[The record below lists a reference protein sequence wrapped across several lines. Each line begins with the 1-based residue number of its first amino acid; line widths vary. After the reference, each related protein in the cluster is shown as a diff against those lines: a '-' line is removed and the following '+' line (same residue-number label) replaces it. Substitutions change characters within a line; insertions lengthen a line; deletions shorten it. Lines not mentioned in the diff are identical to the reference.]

1 MWEMFTIVHEYR
13 MINRQSWKCKILSL
27 KKLAHY
33 DRWEVDLPRIIP
45 NSQQPFKQKDK
56 KTMISWYVC
65 LCDIPIKIVVDNKN
79 AYIAENVSL
88 KIEI

>member
-33 DRWEVDLPRIIP
+33 DRWEVDLQRIIP
-45 NSQQPFKQKDK
+45 NSQQPL
-56 KTMISWYVC
+56 TIYVC
-65 LCDIPIKIVVDNKN
+65 LCDIPIKIVVDNNKN
-79 AYIAENVSL
+79 AYNAENVSP